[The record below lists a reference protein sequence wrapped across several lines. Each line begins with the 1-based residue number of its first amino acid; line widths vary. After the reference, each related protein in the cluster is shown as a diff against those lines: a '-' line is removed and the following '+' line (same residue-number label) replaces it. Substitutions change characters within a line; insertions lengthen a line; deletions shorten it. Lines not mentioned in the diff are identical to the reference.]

1 MATNISTF
9 DSVHGF
15 SVSNTTIVNELN
27 DAQNLNSL
35 ELKNQK
41 FTDSSATTFILRG
54 LNTAVLSLDDVGS
67 QITLPNNTINFIT
80 AHIIGVNDSG
90 GGNISK
96 KFESVVTNDA
106 AGQVQTLS
114 TMETIIKD
122 SIPSG
127 QEWTC
132 VPFDSGSAN
141 KFSYSTVR
149 AGTTNEIK
157 WVAVAQVI
165 SIDWT

>member
-1 MATNISTF
+1 MATNITTF

-15 SVSNTTIVNELN
+15 SVGNTTVVNETN
-27 DAQNLNSL
+27 DARNLNSL
-35 ELKNQK
+35 ELKNQL
-41 FTDSSATTFILRG
+41 FLDSAATTYILRG

-67 QITLPNNTINFIT
+67 QITLPTDTINFIT

-96 KFESVVTNDA
+96 KFESIVTNNA
-106 AGQVQTLS
+106 AGQVQILS

-122 SIPSG
+122 SIPLG
-127 QEWTC
+127 QDWTC

-165 SIDWT
+165 SIEWT

>member
-9 DSVHGF
+9 DSVHGY
-15 SVSNTTIVNELN
+15 SVGNTTIVNELN

-67 QITLPNNTINFIT
+67 QITLPNYTINFIT

-96 KFESVVTNDA
+96 KFESIY
-106 AGQVQTLS
+106 Q
-114 TMETIIKD
+114 
-122 SIPSG
+122 
-127 QEWTC
+127 
-132 VPFDSGSAN
+132 
-141 KFSYSTVR
+141 R
-149 AGTTNEIK
+149 
-157 WVAVAQVI
+157 
-165 SIDWT
+165 